1 MQTQDL
7 IETAVELVPYF
18 KNLNQSRKTLLFQ
31 VMITKNALLLAWN
44 SK

>member
-18 KNLNQSRKTLLFQ
+18 KNLETNLEKHFCFNLWER
-31 VMITKNALLLAWN
+31 KNALLLLL
-44 SK
+44 